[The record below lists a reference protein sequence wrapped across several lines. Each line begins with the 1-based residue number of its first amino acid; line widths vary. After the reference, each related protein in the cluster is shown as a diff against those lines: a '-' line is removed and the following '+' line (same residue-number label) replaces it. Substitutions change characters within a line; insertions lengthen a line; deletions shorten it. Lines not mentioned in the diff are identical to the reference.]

1 MILIGFLA
9 LIIVAV
15 LSQIVLFKGTN
26 FLGIIEQKYR
36 NGIATGLSSTEELK
50 NKIVETNAN
59 IIKGATITS
68 TGQVEV
74 IGNTGTH
81 LFYLEN
87 GCVKSEL
94 VKYGFRISRI
104 GRFLAWLKIVP
115 KMKMANEINTIFE
128 NISEIKDSSVDNEKI
143 INSVSSKSKLTNILA
158 IISIVLIIFSVASM
172 PKSNTELSNSDVYVE
187 TIQATNLEDSEYT
200 YEEIFND
207 FFVNPTWKH
216 FTSEDGQEV
225 VEFTGEC
232 TYDESEVKVTIQ
244 YLITTETETILEWEL
259 TYFDINGESQD
270 LSIFDGMVKTAIE
283 SYQQ

>member
-26 FLGIIEQKYR
+26 FVGIIEQKYR
-36 NGIATGLSSTEELK
+36 NGIATELSSAEELK

-59 IIKGATITS
+59 IIKGATINS
-68 TGQVEV
+68 RGQVEV

-81 LFYLEN
+81 LFYLED

-128 NISEIKDSSVDNEKI
+128 NISGTKDSSIDNEKI

-207 FFVNPTWKH
+207 FFANPTWKH
-216 FTSEDGQEV
+216 FTSEDGQEI

-232 TYDESEVKVTIQ
+232 TYDENEVKVTIQ
-244 YLITTETETILEWEL
+244 YLITNETETTLEWEL
-259 TYFDINGESQD
+259 AYFDIDGESQD
-270 LSIFDGMVKTAIE
+270 LSMFDGMVKTAIE

>member
-26 FLGIIEQKYR
+26 FLGKIENKYR
-36 NGIATGLSSTEELK
+36 DGIAVELSSAEELK
-50 NKIVETNAN
+50 NKIIETSSNV
-59 IIKGATITS
+59 IKGATINT
-68 TGQVEV
+68 TEQVEV
-74 IGNTGTH
+74 VGNTGTH

-87 GCVKSEL
+87 GCVKCEL
-94 VKYGFRISRI
+94 VKYGFRITRI

-115 KMKMANEINTIFE
+115 KMKMANEIDIIFE
-128 NISEIKDSSVDNEKI
+128 NLSGNKTNEAENEKI
-143 INSVSSKSKLTNILA
+143 IKSVSGKTTLTSLLA
-158 IISIVLIIFSVASM
+158 IISVVLIIFSVTSM
-172 PKSNTELSNSDVYVE
+172 QKDDIISVNSDVYVE

-207 FFVNPTWKH
+207 FFANPTWEH
-216 FTSEDGQEV
+216 FTSEDGKDV

-244 YLITTETETILEWEL
+244 YLITNETETTLEWEL
-259 TYFDINGESQD
+259 VYFDIDGESQE
-270 LSIFDGMVKTAIE
+270 LSMFDGMVKAAIE

>member
-1 MILIGFLA
+1 MILIGLLA

-36 NGIATGLSSTEELK
+36 NGIATELSSAEELK

-59 IIKGATITS
+59 IIKGATINS

-74 IGNTGTH
+74 IGKTGTH

-87 GCVKSEL
+87 GCIKSEL

-104 GRFLAWLKIVP
+104 GRFLGWLKIVP

-128 NISEIKDSSVDNEKI
+128 NISGTKDSSVDNEKI
-143 INSVSSKSKLTNILA
+143 INSVSGKSKLTNILA

-172 PKSNTELSNSDVYVE
+172 PKNNTELSNSNVYVE

-200 YEEIFND
+200 YKEIFND
-207 FFVNPTWKH
+207 FFANPTWKH
-216 FTSEDGQEV
+216 FTSEDGQEI

-244 YLITTETETILEWEL
+244 YLITNETETTLEWEL
-259 TYFDINGESQD
+259 AYFDIDGESQD
-270 LSIFDGMVKTAIE
+270 LSMFDGMVKTAIE